1 VCALLDD
8 APLLVLAQEQ
18 RVTSPGAG
26 ILYHIISIRTTSYT
40 NQALLAASHLA
51 LDGASALGHAGVAA
65 AGEGENQEGGEG
77 EENGEELHCEEL
89 VVGCGG

>member
-1 VCALLDD
+1 VRTSRRRATSRPGTRAACHFPRSRD
-8 APLLVLAQEQ
+8 PLSHNQ
-18 RVTSPGAG
+18 
-26 ILYHIISIRTTSYT
+26 HTTSYT